1 MSTSYGDQRTTS
13 AQPAAYSRQQ
23 AEPAVAGAGGVASGW
38 MLFAALMLMISGAFN
53 AIDGFVGFFRS
64 TYYVGRPVGGDLWI
78 YALMWLAF
86 GLLLIAAGSAILAGQ
101 SWARWFGIVV
111 VSLNAFLN
119 LFAIGIYPWWSL
131 TMIAVDLLVLW
142 GLSAGWRRP
151 ALQ

>member
-13 AQPAAYSRQQ
+13 GQPVTYSRQQ
-23 AEPAVAGAGGVASGW
+23 VQSGVAEGQGPSGW

-53 AIDGFVGFFRS
+53 VIDGLVGFFRS

-86 GLLLIAAGSAILAGQ
+86 GVLLVAAGSAILAGR
-101 SWARWFGIVV
+101 SWARWFGIVI

-119 LFAIGIYPWWSL
+119 LFAIGVYPWWSL
-131 TMIAVDLLVLW
+131 TMIAVDILVLW
-142 GLSAGWRRP
+142 GLSVGWRRP
-151 ALQ
+151 AVA